1 MSHLR
6 RFSYFVVGTFIGLI
20 ILGAIAPRRASAQQ
34 INENLYSGMHWRLIG
49 PFRGGRAVAVTG
61 VPGQPDVF
69 YFGSVGG
76 GVWKTTNAGLTWKP
90 VFDSEHIASIGA
102 IAVAPSEPNVIYV
115 GSGEPDMRSDISY
128 GNGMYK
134 STDAGATWKHI
145 GLEDTR
151 QIGSI
156 LVDPRDANL
165 VYVAAMGHSYGP
177 NAERGVFR
185 STDGGATW
193 KKILFKD
200 ENTGAIDLAFDPQNT
215 KTIFAAL
222 WQTRRPPWNVY
233 PPSNGPGSGLYKST
247 DGGDN
252 WTQITN
258 GLPTE
263 GRGRIGVAVAPSNS
277 NRVYAIVDAKNGGL
291 YRSDD
296 AGQTWKLA
304 DNESRIWGRGWYF
317 GGVTVDTKNSDIV
330 YVMNTS
336 TYRST
341 DGGQSFTAIKGAPGG
356 DDYHTLWIEP
366 NDPKRMILGS
376 DQGVVVSVD
385 GAQSWSSWYNQPTA
399 QFYHVAT
406 DNRFPYWVYGAQ
418 QDSGAAGT
426 TSHSRHRGISS
437 RDWLPLGVGGENGY
451 IAPDPLHTGILY
463 GGTVSRENVFT
474 GASAQVTPSLAH
486 PGDYRHTWTQP
497 LVFSPADPHALYFGA
512 QVLFKTTDGA
522 QTWQIISPDL
532 TRAAPGVPAN
542 LDPTTA
548 KDQDGNGV
556 HGLIYTISP
565 SPMAADEIW
574 IGTDDGNIQMT
585 RDGGKNWQNVTPTEL
600 TPWSKVTFVEASHF
614 DQNEAYAAVDRHR
627 LDDIKPYIYKTQD
640 AGKTWQPITT
650 GIPEGSYVNVIRED
664 PARRG
669 LLYAGTEKGVF
680 VSFNDG
686 AQWQPLQLNLPT
698 TPIRDLVIH
707 GADLVAATHGRSFWI
722 LDDVTPLRGASEQV
736 ENSPAY
742 LFKPETA
749 YRVRPGSDEGTPL
762 PAEIPAGENPP
773 DGASIDYYLKSAA
786 AGPVT
791 LEIFDSSGKLV
802 RRYSSAEHVTPINP
816 KQLDIPSAW
825 VHSPEPLSAAAGM
838 HRFVWDLHYPGAGG
852 GRRGGMAALAAMFGF
867 GGGPWAVPGDYTVK
881 LTAGGQSYSQPLT
894 VKMDPR
900 VKVSQA
906 DLQKQFEL
914 AQQVLARTAEVNA
927 AAQQAAALQKRL
939 QEIAPQVASP
949 KDKKLADTVD
959 ELDKRVSALL
969 GNPPAGE
976 LGGTPEPTD
985 RTTLRYVSGALGQVE
1000 RVVESDDAAPSAD
1013 ASAAFAQDDQIAQ
1026 AALQKW
1032 ETIVSTDLPALNKEL
1047 HRAKIEPIELGMHRP
1062 AAAEN

>member
-1 MSHLR
+1 VSHLR
-6 RFSYFVVGTFIGLI
+6 RFAYFVAGIFIALA
-20 ILGAIAPRRASAQQ
+20 ILGAIAPPRASAQE

-69 YFGSVGG
+69 YFGAVGG
-76 GVWKTTNAGLTWKP
+76 GVWKTTSAGLTWKP

-102 IAVAPSEPNVIYV
+102 IAVAPSEPNVVYV

-134 STDAGATWKHI
+134 SMDAGATWKHI

-156 LVDPRDANL
+156 LVDPRNPNL

-200 ENTGAIDLAFDPQNT
+200 ENTGAIDLAFDAQNT
-215 KTIFAAL
+215 KTIYAAL

-233 PPSNGPGSGLYKST
+233 PPSNGPRSGLYKST

-252 WTQITN
+252 WTQLTS

-263 GRGRIGVAVAPSNS
+263 GLGRIGVAVAPSDS
-277 NRVYAIVDAKNGGL
+277 KRVYAIVDAKNGGL

-304 DNESRIWGRGWYF
+304 DNEARIWGRGWYF

-366 NDPKRMILGS
+366 NDPNRMILGS

-463 GGTVSRENVFT
+463 GGTVTRENIFT
-474 GASAQVTPSLAH
+474 GATAQVTPSLAH

-497 LVFSPADPHALYFGA
+497 LVFSPADPHALYFGT

-548 KDQDGNGV
+548 KDQDGNGE

-574 IGTDDGNIQMT
+574 VGTDDGNVQMT
-585 RDGGKNWQNVTPTEL
+585 RDGGKTWQNVTPPNL

-650 GIPEGSYVNVIRED
+650 GIPDGSYVNVIRED

-669 LLYAGTEKGVF
+669 LLYAGTERGVF

-707 GADLVAATHGRSFWI
+707 SADLVAATHGRSFWI
-722 LDDVTPLRGASEQV
+722 LDDVTPLREASSQI

-742 LFKPETA
+742 LFKPEIA
-749 YRVRPGSDEGTPL
+749 WRMHPGSDEGTPL

-773 DGASIDYYLKSAA
+773 DGAMIDYYLKSAA

-791 LEIFDSSGKLV
+791 LEIFDSTGKLV
-802 RRYSSAEHVTPINP
+802 RRYSSAERVPPVNP
-816 KQLDIPSAW
+816 KQLDIPAAW
-825 VHSPEPLSAAAGM
+825 VHPAEPPSATAGM
-838 HRFVWDLHYPGAGG
+838 HRFVWDLHYPSEGGG
-852 GRRGGMAALAAMFGF
+852 GRRGAMAAMFGF
-867 GGGPWAVPGDYTVK
+867 GGGPWAAPGNYTVE
-881 LTAGGQSYSQPLT
+881 LTADGQTYSQPLT

-906 DLQKQFEL
+906 DLEKQLDL
-914 AQQVLARTAEVNA
+914 AQQILAKSAETNA
-927 AAQQAAALQKRL
+927 AARQAAALQQRL
-939 QEIAPQVASP
+939 KAITPRITSRKE
-949 KDKKLADTVD
+949 KKLADTVD

-969 GNPPAGE
+969 GKPPAGE

-1000 RVVESDDAAPSAD
+1000 RVVESDDAAPSPD
-1013 ASAAFAQDDQIAQ
+1013 ASAAYAQDDQIAQ

-1032 ETIVSTDLPALNKEL
+1032 EAIVSTDLPALNKEL
-1047 HRAKIEPIELGMHRP
+1047 HRAHIEPVELGMPRP
-1062 AAAEN
+1062 AASEN